1 MVNGYHAP
9 SIQGLHFSLLTGT
22 LVSSHTYASGSNT
35 SGPSIGPPPMIANKA
50 PVIQPA
56 SNEVYL
62 VWDDEAMSMEER
74 RMSLLKYQVHDETS
88 QVSYDCLVILFI
100 QLGIRCIKF

>member
-1 MVNGYHAP
+1 MPIFWMLYF
-9 SIQGLHFSLLTGT
+9 GLTHFKLCL
-22 LVSSHTYASGSNT
+22 
-35 SGPSIGPPPMIANKA
+35 K
-50 PVIQPA
+50 
-56 SNEVYL
+56 YL
-62 VWDDEAMSMEER
+62 QEER